1 MIKDIK
7 FINQMVE
14 KGTIRA
20 YIKDFEHAF
29 DTHIRDIAQ
38 ELKNNLE
45 HNRIVLVSG
54 PSSSGKTT
62 FTLKLEQELDDMG
75 LEAET
80 ISMDDF
86 YLDRAQAPKKA
97 DGKPDFE
104 TVYSL
109 DLPEMRRCFEQFV
122 KEGGMEMPHFSFK
135 QGRRV
140 EQRRHIP
147 CGENTILLVEGM
159 HALSDVVGEYIP
171 NDTACRIFISIRSS
185 LDIGDDVLL
194 DSRNLRLLRR
204 LIRDYKFRGS
214 APDHTLQLWLDV
226 IAGDILYVEPFES
239 RADIMVNSF
248 FPYEAGVLKPTAQQM
263 LTAIPKDSIF
273 YHQCRSILERLEY
286 VSQIDTSFLPST
298 SLLREF
304 VGDSIYY

>member
-7 FINQMVE
+7 LINQMVQ
-14 KGTIRA
+14 KGTIGE
-20 YIKDFEHAF
+20 YIKDFEHSF
-29 DTHIRDIAQ
+29 DAHVHDIAV
-38 ELKNNLE
+38 EMKGHLE
-45 HNRIVLVSG
+45 HNRIVLISG

-62 FTLKLEQELDDMG
+62 FTLKLERELDGMG
-75 LEAET
+75 LEAEA

-86 YLDRAQAPKKA
+86 YLDRSQAPRKA
-97 DGKPDFE
+97 DGTPDFE
-104 TVYSL
+104 TVHSL
-109 DLPEMRRCFEQFV
+109 DLPEMRRCFHQFV
-122 KEGGMEMPHFSFK
+122 TEGGMEMPHFSFK
-135 QGRRV
+135 LGRRV

-147 CGENTILLVEGM
+147 CRDNTILLVEGM

-171 NDTACRIFISIRSS
+171 NESARRIFISIRNS
-185 LDIGDDVLL
+185 LDVGDVVLL

-204 LIRDYKFRGS
+204 LIRDYQFRGS
-214 APDHTLQLWLDV
+214 SPDHTLHLWLDV

-239 RADIMVNSF
+239 RADVMVNSF

-263 LTAIPKDSIF
+263 LTNIPKDSIF
-273 YHQCRSILERLEY
+273 YHQCRSVLERLEQ
-286 VSQIDTSFLPST
+286 VEQIDTALLPNT

>member
-1 MIKDIK
+1 M
-7 FINQMVE
+7 INQMVH
-14 KGTIRA
+14 KGTIGE
-20 YIKDFEHAF
+20 YINDFEYAF
-29 DTHIRDIAQ
+29 DKNITNIAQ
-38 ELKNNLE
+38 RLKNDLT
-45 HNRIVLVSG
+45 HSRIVLISG

-62 FTLKLEQELDDMG
+62 FTLKLERELDNMG

-86 YLDRAQAPKKA
+86 YLDRSQAPKKA
-97 DGKPDFE
+97 DGTPDFE

-122 KEGGMEMPHFSFK
+122 KEGGMEMPHFSFR

-147 CGENTILLVEGM
+147 CRENTVLLVEGM

-171 NDTACRIFISIRSS
+171 NESARRIFISIRNS
-185 LDIGDDVLL
+185 LDIGDDMLL
-194 DSRNLRLLRR
+194 DSRNLRILRR
-204 LIRDYKFRGS
+204 MIRDYKFRGS
-214 APDHTLQLWLDV
+214 SPDHTLQLWLDV

-263 LTAIPKDSIF
+263 LTSITKDSIF
-273 YHQCRSILERLEY
+273 YHQCQGILERLEN
-286 VSQIDTSFLPST
+286 VSQIDTDLLPPT

-304 VGDSIYY
+304 VGDSVYY